1 MTYPIL
7 NTEHENKFQELTS
20 KLLDLKSLEGPIY
33 SVESKHHFQEID
45 KKVDSLKEMNYPIR
59 DGVNPYH
66 MYGELQQNLT
76 EIKTLGILLNFLF
89 KLYYGI
95 CSFNCLTLKSK
106 IWNSEIFSNFFS
118 WTCL

>member
-20 KLLDLKSLEGPIY
+20 KILDLKSLEGPIY

-76 EIKTLGILLNFLF
+76 EIKTLGKLLNFLF
-89 KLYYGI
+89 KLYFVR
-95 CSFNCLTLKSK
+95 CSFSNCLPLKRQK
-106 IWNSEIFSNFFS
+106 CISEIFSNFF
-118 WTCL
+118 

>member
-20 KLLDLKSLEGPIY
+20 KILDLKSLEGPIY
-33 SVESKHHFQEID
+33 SIESKHHFQEID

-76 EIKTLGILLNFLF
+76 EIKTLG
-89 KLYYGI
+89 KL
-95 CSFNCLTLKSK
+95 LKSFV
-106 IWNSEIFSNFFS
+106 ILNW
-118 WTCL
+118 

>member
-95 CSFNCLTLKSK
+95 CSFNCLKTLKSK
-106 IWNSEIFSNFFS
+106 IWISEIFSNFF
-118 WTCL
+118 

>member
-7 NTEHENKFQELTS
+7 NTEHENKFQELAS
-20 KLLDLKSLEGPIY
+20 KILDLKSLEGPIY

-59 DGVNPYH
+59 DGVNPFH

-76 EIKTLGILLNFLF
+76 DIKTLG
-89 KLYYGI
+89 K
-95 CSFNCLTLKSK
+95 NCLKFLLFFIKTFL
-106 IWNSEIFSNFFS
+106 NS
-118 WTCL
+118 

>member
-7 NTEHENKFQELTS
+7 NTEHENKFQELAT
-20 KLLDLKSLEGPIY
+20 KILDLKSLEGPIY

-59 DGVNPYH
+59 DGVNPFH

-76 EIKTLGILLNFLF
+76 EIKSLGKIAKISSN
-89 KLYYGI
+89 
-95 CSFNCLTLKSK
+95 SFNISLKL
-106 IWNSEIFSNFFS
+106 IRSNCHFWLS
-118 WTCL
+118 